1 MPVDRAPVCQLE
13 AALLFEEEL
22 EPLVDEPFEEDELLA
37 AAGAASFVPPSF
49 LAPSFLPSD
58 DEPASLDDALDRL
71 SVR

>member
-1 MPVDRAPVCQLE
+1 M

-22 EPLVDEPFEEDELLA
+22 ERLVDELFEDDELLA

-49 LAPSFLPSD
+49 LPPSFVPPSFLPSD

>member
-1 MPVDRAPVCQLE
+1 VDRAQGQVE

-22 EPLVDEPFEEDELLA
+22 ELLVDELFEEDELLA

-49 LAPSFLPSD
+49 VPPSFFPSD
-58 DEPASLDDALDRL
+58 DEPASLDAAPDRL